1 MSERI
6 KRDFDYPNRKVT
18 LTYPE
23 PFDGDG
29 HTQLIFDLN
38 NLTPTVL
45 DKAAL
50 LGLVTKVTK
59 VKEPLEAVKQ
69 IGQGIWP
76 ERAVAVKIPL
86 AVEALHRLTQQPLAV
101 VLDKWEGVWDKT
113 KKAEIQKDER
123 VAALMKQ
130 IKQEQEE
137 GKEAAGQQVDMD
149 SLFQASPPAPVPV
162 V

>member
-18 LTYPE
+18 LTYPL
-23 PFDGDG
+23 PFDKEG

-59 VKEPLEAVKQ
+59 VKESLVAVKQ

-76 ERAVAVKIPL
+76 ERASAVKIPL
-86 AVEALHRLTQQPLAV
+86 AVEALHRLTQQPLDV
-101 VLDKWEGVWDKT
+101 VLDKWQNVWDKVT
-113 KKAEIQKDER
+113 KSDVQKDER

-130 IKQEQEE
+130 IKQEREE

-149 SLFQASPPAPVPV
+149 TLFQAPPVASTPAA
-162 V
+162 